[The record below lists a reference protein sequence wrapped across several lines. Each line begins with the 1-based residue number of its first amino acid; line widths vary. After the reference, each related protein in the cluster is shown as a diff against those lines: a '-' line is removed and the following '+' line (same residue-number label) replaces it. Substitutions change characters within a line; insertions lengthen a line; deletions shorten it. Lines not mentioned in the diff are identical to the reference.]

1 MPRSGQRRTRSAARR
16 ADVTVTDKEAGET
29 PLPDNSPTIVMAS
42 AAPPE
47 SPPVADPS
55 DAGQPVCSPED
66 VVGFPP
72 LSANSGK
79 ASRGTRSG
87 SPNKS
92 RAAAAL
98 GVRVDPGVPARAGDR
113 VEQATTMRAVQL
125 SLEESDS
132 PPRKRSDLRSD
143 DRTRAPLGH
152 NSARASVAAAH
163 RRVVETVSQLRG
175 EDNVHC
181 PAEAFNNVLSD
192 EPAGSGPV
200 LEGLQNRRPR
210 VPAYKDSDEPVE
222 V

>member
-1 MPRSGQRRTRSAARR
+1 MPRSGKRHTRSAARR

-29 PLPDNSPTIVMAS
+29 PSPDNSSAIVMAS

-72 LSANSGK
+72 LSASSGK
-79 ASRGTRSG
+79 ASRGRG

-98 GVRVDPGVPARAGDR
+98 GVRVDPGVPVRAGDR

-125 SLEESDS
+125 SLDENDS
-132 PPRKRSDLRSD
+132 PPRKRSDLRSECVNFSL
-143 DRTRAPLGH
+143 TSYSL
-152 NSARASVAAAH
+152 SA
-163 RRVVETVSQLRG
+163 TVL
-175 EDNVHC
+175 
-181 PAEAFNNVLSD
+181 
-192 EPAGSGPV
+192 
-200 LEGLQNRRPR
+200 
-210 VPAYKDSDEPVE
+210 Y
-222 V
+222 